1 MDGTTF
7 LDALLGHAAQQA
19 QGGPYEVEILVMPDL
34 LYKGA
39 CYKHAGFLVI
49 ECSDGN
55 RRIFNPDHIVNGRV
69 IVEGGK

>member
-7 LDALLGHAAQQA
+7 LDALLGLAPQDQ
-19 QGGPYEVEILVMPDL
+19 PFEVEILVMPDL

-39 CYKHAGFLVI
+39 CFKHAGFLVI
-49 ECSDGN
+49 ECSDGH

-69 IVEGGK
+69 IAEGGA